1 MKHVQLECLKQLWT
15 LICMKLFKM
24 AQHPMNKY
32 DVAEDT
38 GNCAIVANSL
48 VTVQNCETHLE
59 KLLVSIFLFTPIAY

>member
-48 VTVQNCETHLE
+48 VSLFRTVKHIW
-59 KLLVSIFLFTPIAY
+59 KSY